1 MDTKE
6 ETNRPAH
13 IAVIGAAWWSQ
24 GWHIPQL
31 RRNPNAK
38 LVAIMQRSE
47 QPTAAAFLNLTL
59 KTKTQL
65 AEEYK
70 VPIYSSCEEMVEDE
84 ELMDNLDGV
93 IICTAHS
100 CHSWMGKMFLDAG
113 KHILME
119 KPMTVDVAEAREL
132 ASQATKA
139 GVTFMVNN
147 TANFRDQCFEA
158 RRLIQNG
165 DVGEINH
172 VLCVM
177 YSPLMFLFD
186 DPANASW
193 VKPSGSMV
201 QPDGS
206 GNGFGWGQSSH
217 VLAWV
222 LGVGGLDAL
231 EVTAMTHRS
240 EKSGG
245 DLMDAALIRC
255 RNMEGNECSISFS
268 AGCGWPGNQY
278 GATPRGKHFDIKI
291 FGSKGVLMFG
301 GDDKDRDSGQLEV
314 RYFDEKKES
323 YISKGFLMEN
333 GEVEGNGPE
342 SLQHFIAACRG
353 VPFENGADQEVGL
366 QAVKV
371 LDAMY
376 RSAASKKTEKTR

>member
-1 MDTKE
+1 MNNNDSK
-6 ETNRPAH
+6 PAR

-31 RRNPNAK
+31 HRNPNAE

-65 AEEYK
+65 KEEYK
-70 VPIYSSCEEMVEDE
+70 VPIYSSCEEMLEDKD
-84 ELMDNLDGV
+84 LMDNLDGV

-119 KPMTVDVAEAREL
+119 KPMTVNVAEARLL
-132 ASQATKA
+132 ATQATEA

-147 TANFRDQCFEA
+147 TANYRNQYFEA
-158 RRLIQNG
+158 RKMINSG
-165 DVGEINH
+165 EIGEINH

-193 VKPSGSMV
+193 VKPSGDMV
-201 QPDGS
+201 QSDGS

-222 LGVGGLDAL
+222 LGVANLDVT

-240 EKSGG
+240 EKSGA

-255 RNMEGNECSISFS
+255 QNSQGNNSSISFS
-268 AGCGWPGNQY
+268 AGCGWPGNSY
-278 GATPRGKHFDIKI
+278 GTNPRGKHFDIKI
-291 FGSKGVLMFG
+291 FGSKGVLMYG
-301 GDDKDRDSGQLEV
+301 GDDNHPESGQLEV
-314 RYFDEKKES
+314 RYHDEKKKA
-323 YISKGFLMEN
+323 YIAEGGFLMEN
-333 GEVEGNGPE
+333 GVVEGNGPE
-342 SLQHFIAACRG
+342 SMLQFIAACRG
-353 VPFENGADQEVGL
+353 LPFENGADQNVGF
-366 QAVKV
+366 QAVRV

-376 RSAASKKTEKTR
+376 RSAASGKSEKAM